1 MTIGLASEIARD
13 LRSREMHREKVQVLN
28 ASAASSASHAIY
40 QWGQIG
46 DRGWDDHREPLA
58 SLVLRRNFAF
68 RELGQLIGAPVRN
81 SCLQNLPMC
90 GKDAG
95 PMIFRGGLSSC

>member
-46 DRGWDDHREPLA
+46 DRGWDDHREPLVWFSGGT
-58 SLVLRRNFAF
+58 SLS
-68 RELGQLIGAPVRN
+68 ESWG
-81 SCLQNLPMC
+81 S
-90 GKDAG
+90 
-95 PMIFRGGLSSC
+95 